1 MLHLPKLNHESIT
14 HGSPSL
20 WTGLKSLSQSNGVA
34 HLISFLSKSYFKD
47 SAKLLILGSL
57 VEAGR
62 RLCQWFLERFRI
74 QYSISAEFH
83 QGDPAYEWILHFLNH
98 ENVWR
103 RAREFSVSSRSSSRK
118 WGIAIGKISELVEY
132 VPTYIRPQIFRWK
145 GHWVE
150 ISRVRENN
158 NGLLF
163 RGGMNSVVP
172 PFPQGNTSTMIVT
185 VYTLDMSVMS
195 AIIEEAHRLY
205 LAVSKPNVI
214 VHMASNHHGGSWDRV
229 KRQRRRPF
237 NSVILQEGVIESILQ
252 DAQEFFASEAW
263 YTERGIPHRRGYL
276 LYGPPGTGKSSTI
289 YALAGELGLEIYAL
303 SLASHYIDDFFLQRA
318 ADTIPKNSIFVIED
332 IDCAIPPSD
341 ADENT
346 PEMVHPQ
353 MMMRGAR
360 RVPNQTRVTLSAL
373 LNVIDGLG
381 SEEGRLFFTTTNHI
395 DRLEPALIRP
405 GRIDRKIP
413 YHLATQKQAASL
425 FVHFFP
431 PSSTS
436 SSGSHS
442 ELLED
447 GTKATHD
454 TQEAQLSET
463 FALCIP
469 SNEFSIAEL
478 QGYLLG
484 YKHQPERA
492 AVEFA
497 AWAERER
504 EYKREEQ
511 EKGAKKKVLKEITA
525 VKA

>member
-1 MLHLPKLNHESIT
+1 MYELH
-14 HGSPSL
+14 
-20 WTGLKSLSQSNGVA
+20 
-34 HLISFLSKSYFKD
+34 
-47 SAKLLILGSL
+47 
-57 VEAGR
+57 
-62 RLCQWFLERFRI
+62 
-74 QYSISAEFH
+74 
-83 QGDPAYEWILHFLNH
+83 
-98 ENVWR
+98 
-103 RAREFSVSSRSSSRK
+103 
-118 WGIAIGKISELVEY
+118 
-132 VPTYIRPQIFRWK
+132 
-145 GHWVE
+145 
-150 ISRVRENN
+150 
-158 NGLLF
+158 
-163 RGGMNSVVP
+163 
-172 PFPQGNTSTMIVT
+172 

-252 DAQEFFASEAW
+252 DAQEFFASEACKVA
-263 YTERGIPHRRGYL
+263 HRRGYL

-289 YALAGELGLEIYAL
+289 YALILIN
-303 SLASHYIDDFFLQRA
+303 
-318 ADTIPKNSIFVIED
+318 TIPKNSIFVIED

-463 FALCIP
+463 FASRIP

-492 AVEFA
+492 AVEFP

-511 EKGAKKKVLKEITA
+511 EKGAKKKVSKEITA